1 MAENTKTP
9 SSASSSST
17 SWTAVQAY
25 TLAVVCLLL
34 GMAGGWLIRGSQSPA
49 AAPVEAASAP
59 APAVGGGGM
68 NAQPSP
74 EQMKQM
80 ADTQAAPLIEKLKS
94 DPNNPEL
101 LASIGNFYYDAQQ
114 YQTAVDYYGRVL
126 KAKPADAS
134 VRTDMAT
141 AYWYMGNADTAIEEF
156 NKALKYEPNKPNT
169 LFNLGLVKWQGKMD
183 INGAVADWEKL
194 LASNPNYEGK
204 DKVEQMIAE
213 AKKHAGVKPGT
224 QAKPLPQ

>member
-1 MAENTKTP
+1 MAENTKAP
-9 SSASSSST
+9 SST
-17 SWTAVQAY
+17 NWTAVQAY

-49 AAPVEAASAP
+49 APPVDAATASAP
-59 APAVGGGGM
+59 APSMGGGGM
-68 NAQPSP
+68 NAQPTP

-80 ADTQAAPLIEKLKS
+80 ADAQAAPLIEKLKS
-94 DPNNPEL
+94 DPNNPDL
-101 LASIGNFYYDAQQ
+101 LASIGNYYYDAQQ
-114 YQTAVDYYGRVL
+114 YPTAVDYYGRSL

-141 AYWYMGNADTAIEEF
+141 AYWYMGNADTAIDEF

-183 INGAVADWEKL
+183 INGAVADWQKL
-194 LASNPNYEGK
+194 LATNPNYEGK

-213 AKKHAGVKPGT
+213 AKKHVGVKPGT

>member
-1 MAENTKTP
+1 MSESNNT
-9 SSASSSST
+9 SSNT
-17 SWTAVQAY
+17 TWTAVQAY

-34 GMAGGWLIRGSQSPA
+34 GMAGGWLIRGSQGPA
-49 AAPVEAASAP
+49 AAATVETAAASAP
-59 APAVGGGGM
+59 APSGMGGAA
-68 NAQPSP
+68 NVQPTP
-74 EQMKQM
+74 EQLKKM

-94 DPNNPEL
+94 DPNNPDL
-101 LASIGNFYYDAQQ
+101 LSSIGNFYYDAQQ
-114 YQTAVDYYGRVL
+114 FPAAVDYYGRAL
-126 KAKPADAS
+126 KAKPSDAA

-141 AYWYMGNADTAIEEF
+141 AYWYMGNADTAIAEF
-156 NKALKYEPNKPNT
+156 NRALTYEPNKPNT

-194 LASNPNYEGK
+194 LATNPNYEGK

-224 QAKPLPQ
+224 PAKPLPQ